1 MIKCSNNLVQWQQIV
16 IGYLHITNSVRCN
29 HANGR
34 ERKTERESEE
44 ERDKKSARHEMK
56 SFLARLSSQSSLV
69 LVFAR
74 ECRRN
79 RVRYIRINIDDMFH
93 HSHSHI

>member
-1 MIKCSNNLVQWQQIV
+1 MATNCYWLSPHHQFSAVQSCEWQ
-16 IGYLHITNSVRCN
+16 GEKDR
-29 HANGR
+29 
-34 ERKTERESEE
+34 ERESEE

-56 SFLARLSSQSSLV
+56 SFLARFSSQSSLV